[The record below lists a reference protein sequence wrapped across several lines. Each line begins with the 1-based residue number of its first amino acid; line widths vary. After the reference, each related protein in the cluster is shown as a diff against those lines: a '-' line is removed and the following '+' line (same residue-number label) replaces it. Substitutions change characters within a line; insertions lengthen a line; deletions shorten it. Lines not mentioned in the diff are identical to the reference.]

1 MQRNEP
7 MDPAG
12 PSKPRPTLLCGK
24 ALRLSLG
31 FSSGEGFR
39 SAVREGR
46 VPVPL
51 FKIPGRQGWFA
62 LESDV
67 AAWLRQ
73 ITSQSQRTS
82 AKPGEDA

>member
-1 MQRNEP
+1 MELG
-7 MDPAG
+7 D
-12 PSKPRPTLLCGK
+12 PSKARPTLLCGK
-24 ALRLSLG
+24 SLRLSLG

-62 LESDV
+62 LEADV
-67 AAWLRQ
+67 AAWLRR
-73 ITSQSQRTS
+73 IAFRTQGGGP
-82 AKPGEDA
+82 KPKEDA